1 MSDLPSTADEAD
13 AKSVETN
20 FQCDAVSWAE
30 TASETP
36 SHLKLSPRRQCR
48 VTWNIAL
55 INASSGIDGWDD
67 QLLPASFRALESEL
81 AFHPSDL
88 GYISL
93 AQTCALALSSP
104 LWGVLVDRFRRNLLL
119 GIGCMAWGVV
129 TIGLG
134 AVSKLWEVILL
145 RCLNGVFLACV
156 APISQSIL
164 ADVVKP
170 RSRGL
175 AFGWVQASSCLGRIV
190 GSLLT
195 TSLSML
201 VFLGVSVRSINMHCN
216 QL

>member
-1 MSDLPSTADEAD
+1 MSESISDEKGLADL
-13 AKSVETN
+13 KSLGDDN
-20 FQCDAVSWAE
+20 SQCDNVSWADNS
-30 TASETP
+30 SETP

-48 VTWNIAL
+48 ITWNIVL

-93 AQTCALALSSP
+93 AQTCALAFSSP

-119 GIGCMAWGVV
+119 GIGCIAWGFA

-145 RCLNGVFLACV
+145 RCVNGIFLSCV

-164 ADVVKP
+164 ADVVAPK
-170 RSRGL
+170 SRGL
-175 AFGWVQASSCLGRIV
+175 AFGWVQASSCLGRII
-190 GSLLT
+190 GSMLT
-195 TSLSML
+195 TSLSMYF
-201 VFLGVSVRSINMHCN
+201 FLGLSV
-216 QL
+216 